1 MQFRRILLELK
12 SFNEFYVILP
22 IQMEQILD
30 NINSPEDLR
39 KLSQNQLPRLAHEI
53 REFILDTLSVK
64 AGHLG
69 ASLGVVE
76 LTIALHHFYN
86 TPEDLMIWDVGHQCY
101 PHKILTGRK
110 NNFDSLRQ
118 LDGISGFPTREESK
132 FDTFG
137 TGHSSTSIS
146 AITGMAFA
154 NQFQNKSN
162 KHIAVIGDASI
173 VSGMALEG
181 LNHLGSTDL
190 DVLIILNDNSIGID
204 PSVGALKEHFF
215 QLENGLNHSVFQ
227 DFGMHYKGVID
238 GHNFDELFNALNEL
252 NEISGPKLLH
262 VKTIKGKGYAQA
274 EADQVKWHAPGKFN
288 KLTGEISSVT
298 NSKISFQQIFGET
311 ISELMR
317 QNEKI
322 VAITPAM
329 LSGSNLIKTKIKF
342 PERVMDVGIAEQH
355 AVTFAAGLAAQGIV
369 PYLAIYSTF
378 LQRAYDQLIH
388 DVALQNLPVVFCI
401 DRAGVVGTDGA
412 THHGYFDISFLRTIP
427 NMIVSAPMDKTDFQN
442 LLYTAQ
448 FTEKPFA
455 IRFPKGNSDSEE
467 LNLEFERIEIG
478 KAIELQKGNE
488 VAILT
493 FGTIGQKI
501 QNVLNEIYS
510 KETFAEVTRN
520 IGHYKFIFCKPLD
533 LNLLDEIFI
542 QYKTIITFEDGILNG
557 GFGDAILEYAQE
569 KDFKGK
575 ITRKGYPDEFIGHAS
590 IEELEKEIGLDEEPI
605 LELLVKMI

>member
-1 MQFRRILLELK
+1 
-12 SFNEFYVILP
+12 
-22 IQMEQILD
+22 MEQIL
-30 NINSPEDLR
+30 NHINSPEDLK
-39 KLSQNQLPRLAHEI
+39 KLNPNQLPQLAHEL

-86 TPEDLMIWDVGHQCY
+86 TPEDLLIWDVGHQCY

-118 LDGISGFPTREESK
+118 LNGISGFPAREESE

-204 PSVGALKEHFF
+204 QSIGALKQHFF
-215 QLENGLNHSVFQ
+215 ELENGLNHSVFQ
-227 DFGMHYKGVID
+227 DFGLYYKGVID
-238 GHNFDELFNALNEL
+238 GHNFDELFKAFQEL
-252 NEISGPKLLH
+252 NEIKGPKLLH
-262 VKTIKGKGYAQA
+262 LKTTKGKGYAQA

-288 KLTGEISSVT
+288 KETGEISSII
-298 NSKISFQQIFGET
+298 NSKISYQHIFGET

-317 QNEKI
+317 QNENI

-329 LSGSNLIKTKIKF
+329 LSGSNLIKSKIEF
-342 PERVMDVGIAEQH
+342 PNRVIDVGIAEQH
-355 AVTFAAGLAAQGIV
+355 AVTFATGLATQGIV

-378 LQRAYDQLIH
+378 LQRAYDQVIH

-401 DRAGVVGTDGA
+401 DRAGFVGTDGA
-412 THHGYFDISFLRTIP
+412 THHGFFDISFLRSIP
-427 NMIVSAPMDKTDFQN
+427 NMIVSAPMDEKDFQN

-455 IRFPKGNSDSEE
+455 IRFPKGNSEAEE
-467 LNLEFERIEIG
+467 LNSEYEKIEIG
-478 KAIELQKGNE
+478 KAVELQKGTALRE
-488 VAILT
+488 SSATAILT

-501 QNVLNEIYS
+501 QNVLNKINS
-510 KETFAEVTRN
+510 KDTIAEVTRS

-533 LNLLDEIFI
+533 LNLLDEIFTE
-542 QYKTIITFEDGILNG
+542 YKTIITFEDGILNG

-575 ITRKGYPDEFIGHAS
+575 IIRKGYPDEFIGHAS
-590 IEELEKEIGLDEEPI
+590 IEELEKEIGLDEESI
-605 LELLVKMI
+605 LELLLKMI